1 MATAS
6 PSATFSEYTLAA
18 KPVGEAVAQPEA
30 HSGDF
35 AMPLALFLGTMVTTC
50 MMGARFAANFSMG
63 LAPVARPEDMFPVQ
77 WILAQPS
84 RLVEGIPFSFTIL
97 SILLAHELGHYYACR
112 RHGVQA
118 TLPYFLPAPT
128 LSGTMGAVI
137 KLRTKVPNRAALL
150 DIGVSG
156 PFWGFLVALPFIFL
170 GLLLSV
176 PVEHGQRFL
185 ASAPPVF
192 FLMNNLV
199 AMLRPEWPGLE
210 HVMFHPVLLA
220 CWIGMF
226 VTFLNL
232 LPAGQLD
239 GGHVLYAV
247 FPRMHKGM
255 TNLLIGALLLAST
268 LCWLGWAFWGILLMM
283 PLMRHPKVPV
293 EPAPEGGSVLLPWVA
308 LGIFAMTLM
317 PAPFAHSSLVDLLRP
332 YFS

>member
-6 PSATFSEYTLAA
+6 TTPAFTEYSHAPMAVAA
-18 KPVGEAVAQPEA
+18 KPEA

-35 AMPLALFLGTMVTTC
+35 TMPLALFLGTMVTTC
-50 MMGARFAANFSMG
+50 MMGARFSANFAMG
-63 LAPVARPEDMFPVQ
+63 LSPIAKPEDMLPIQ

-112 RHGVQA
+112 RHKVVA
-118 TLPYFLPAPT
+118 SLPYFLPAPT

-137 KLRTKVPNRAALL
+137 RLKTKVPHRAALL
-150 DIGVSG
+150 DIGISG

-170 GLLLSV
+170 GLLLSTAS
-176 PVEHGQRFL
+176 EHGNRLL

-192 FLMNNLV
+192 FLINRMV
-199 AMLRPEWPGLE
+199 AMLRPGWPAIDHLL
-210 HVMFHPVLLA
+210 FHPVLLA

-239 GGHVLYAV
+239 GGHIMYAALPRLHRKATAAVILVLVLASVFFWVGWLFWGVLMMLPFMRHPQVPMEPGLEGGARWLPWLAV
-247 FPRMHKGM
+247 
-255 TNLLIGALLLAST
+255 ALLLLT
-268 LCWLGWAFWGILLMM
+268 I
-283 PLMRHPKVPV
+283 
-293 EPAPEGGSVLLPWVA
+293 
-308 LGIFAMTLM
+308 I
-317 PAPFAHSSLVDLLRP
+317 PAPFAHSSLQSLLHAN
-332 YFS
+332 